1 MTEID
6 TSLYDRQ
13 IRTYGV
19 DALKKITN
27 SSITIVGLENG
38 LSTEILKNL
47 ALGGVKTIGLYDN
60 NLITYSDIET
70 GFYYSEKD
78 IGKIRSEVL
87 IPKVQ
92 ELNPYVV
99 LKKINSE
106 DDFIVNSVLIIVNK
120 STSEISRLEKK
131 FGYRMVVVFSKGV
144 AGMVFVNAGEK
155 HVVLDSMGENIEP
168 VQIGSIDS
176 SGKIQCAPNTSHDF
190 QSGDYI
196 RFTNLEGDNIDKL
209 SDKEFKIQVISPTC
223 FKLELNDDLTNVK
236 LNNGTAILIKKP
248 IEVNHQQFS
257 EQVKSPSFNFSFDDS
272 TKIFNSLT
280 RYIDN
285 EENLKTENPWSNNHT
300 QKLSHNFCA
309 QDIDLIRTFSCDFL
323 PVHSLVG
330 SVAASE
336 TIKIITNKYLPI
348 NQFWCWYEPNMIIK
362 NKPSNMD
369 ENSLGINSIARL
381 YGSDFEKYLSTSSWF
396 LVGSGAIGCELLK
409 NLAYIGVSCDSK
421 NEGRIY
427 ITDPD
432 TIEKSNL
439 NRQFLFR
446 SHHISKP
453 KSLMA
458 AESISTMRK
467 INITPYTQKV
477 CKENQNFSDT
487 VMKNVTGVF
496 NALDNI
502 HARRYMDEQCFYK
515 QKPLFESGTTG
526 TKGNTQPVIPFLT
539 ETYSNSADPPQEKSF
554 PICTIKNFP
563 NEIQHTI
570 HWAMDYFELFNRAP
584 QNIMKWIKDST
595 VFNQGIS
602 NDNSQGKEDV
612 MNFLI
617 KLNIKTFDSCI
628 ERAVDMFY
636 LNYKN
641 SILQLLTTYPSDS
654 KNEDGNL
661 FWSNGKRAPKSL
673 DRYDSSD
680 ENQLNYIEATSHL
693 LARVY
698 NINDSFDREYIKKV
712 SSEYKYNDVFKADD
726 KMVIAKND
734 TELKELKEQREKQS
748 SISLEIELP
757 NNSDYLQLKL
767 NAQEFEKD
775 DPTNWHVSFITA
787 ASNLRAINYGIPTA
801 SYQETKG
808 IAGRIIPAIATTTS
822 VVAGLIV
829 LEMFKY
835 MLGKYEMIENKIEN
849 YRSTFVN
856 LADTTLVYSEPIPSG
871 QIEIAGNKFNSWTRF
886 EYYQNTTLS
895 KFKEYFENV
904 FKTTIS
910 MIVYDNKILY
920 ADFMGDD
927 DLDSTLELIIKSK
940 NEDVNF
946 SNSVILTIAST
957 DDSINL
963 PEIHFLLYPAQNKIA
978 SI

>member
-19 DALKKITN
+19 DALNKITN
-27 SSITIVGLENG
+27 SSVTIVGLENG
-38 LSTEILKNL
+38 LSTEIVKNL

-70 GFYYSEKD
+70 GFYYSERD
-78 IGKIRSEVL
+78 IGKVRSEVL

-92 ELNPYVV
+92 ELNPYVI
-99 LKKINSE
+99 LKQIKTE
-106 DDFIVNSVLIIVNK
+106 DDFIVNSTLIIVNK
-120 STSEISRLEKK
+120 STSEVTRLENK
-131 FGYRMVVVFSKGV
+131 FGYKMVAVFSKGI

-155 HVVLDSMGENIEP
+155 HVVLDVMGENIEP

-176 SGKIQCAPNTSHDF
+176 KGKIQCAPNTSHDF

-196 RFTNLEGDNIDKL
+196 RFSNLEGDNVDKL

-223 FKLELNDDLTNVK
+223 FKLELNEDLDNVK
-236 LNNGTAILIKKP
+236 LNNGTAILIRKP
-248 IEVNHQQFS
+248 IEVNHQPFS
-257 EQVKSPSFNFSFDDS
+257 EQIKNPSFNFSFDDS
-272 TKIFNSLT
+272 QKIYNSLT
-280 RYIDN
+280 KYIDN
-285 EENLKTENPWSNNHT
+285 EENLKTENPWSDDYNE
-300 QKLSHNFCA
+300 KLSRNFCA
-309 QDIDLIRTFSCDFL
+309 QDIDLVRTFSCNFL
-323 PVHSLVG
+323 PVHSLIG
-330 SVAASE
+330 SIVTSE
-336 TIKIITNKYLPI
+336 TIKLITNKYLPI

-362 NKPSNMD
+362 NKPSNTD
-369 ENSLGINSIARL
+369 TSILGLNSIARL
-381 YGSDFEKYLSTSSWF
+381 YGQEFQKQLSTSSWF

-409 NLAYIGVSCDSK
+409 NLAYIGVSSDSK
-421 NEGRIY
+421 SEGKIY

-458 AESISTMRK
+458 AESISTMKK

-477 CKENQNFSDT
+477 CKENQNFSDGI
-487 VMKNVTGVF
+487 MKNVTGVF

-502 HARRYMDEQCFYK
+502 HARRFMDEQCFYN

-526 TKGNTQPVIPFLT
+526 TKGNTQPVIPFLS

-584 QNIMKWIKDST
+584 QNIMKWINDST
-595 VFNQGIS
+595 VFNNGVS

-628 ERAVDMFY
+628 ERAIDMLY
-636 LNYKN
+636 ENYKN
-641 SILQLLTTYPSDS
+641 NILQLLTTYPSDS

-680 ENQLNYIEATSHL
+680 ENQLNYIEATAHL

-698 NINDSFDREYIKKV
+698 NINDSFDREYVKRI
-712 SSEYKYNDVFKADD
+712 SNEYKYNDVFKAND
-726 KMVIAKND
+726 KMIIAKND
-734 TELKELKEQREKQS
+734 TELKEQQKQT
-748 SISLEIELP
+748 SISNETVLP
-757 NNSDYLQLKL
+757 NNTEYSDVKL
-767 NAQEFEKD
+767 TAQEFEKD
-775 DPTNWHVSFITA
+775 DPTNWHISFITA
-787 ASNLRAINYGIPTA
+787 ASNLRAINYGIPVA
-801 SYQETKG
+801 SYDETKG

-822 VVAGLIV
+822 VVSGLIV
-829 LEMFKY
+829 LEMLKY
-835 MLGKYEMIENKIEN
+835 MLAKYEIIENKIEN

-856 LADTTLVYSEPIPSG
+856 LADTTLVYSEPIPAG

-886 EYYQNTTLS
+886 EYYQNSTLS

-910 MIVYDNKILY
+910 MIVYDNQIVY

-927 DLDSTLELIIKSK
+927 DLDSTLESIITSK
-940 NEDVNF
+940 KENVDF
-946 SNSVILTIAST
+946 SNSVVFTIAST

-963 PEIHFLLYPAQNKIA
+963 PEIHFLMYPQQNKIA

>member
-38 LSTEILKNL
+38 LSTEIVKNL

-60 NLITYSDIET
+60 NLITYADVET

-78 IGKIRSEVL
+78 IGKVRSEVL

-92 ELNPYVV
+92 ELNPYVI
-99 LKKINSE
+99 LKQITSE
-106 DDFIVNSVLIIVNK
+106 DDFIANSILIIVNK
-120 STSEISRLEKK
+120 STSEISRLENK
-131 FGYRMVVVFSKGV
+131 FGYRTIAVFSKGV
-144 AGMVFVNAGEK
+144 AGMVFVNAGKK
-155 HVVLDSMGENIEP
+155 HVVLDIMGENIEP

-176 SGKIQCAPNTSHDF
+176 TGKLQCAPNTSHDF

-196 RFTNLEGDNIDKL
+196 KFSNLEGDNVNKL

-248 IEVNHQQFS
+248 IEVNHQPFS

-285 EENLKTENPWSNNHT
+285 EENLKTENPWSDTHN
-300 QKLSHNFCA
+300 QKLSCNFCA
-309 QDIDLIRTFSCDFL
+309 QDIDLVRTFSSDFL

-336 TIKIITNKYLPI
+336 TIKLITNKYLPI

-362 NKPSNMD
+362 NKPTYLD
-369 ENSLGINSIARL
+369 VTTLGLNSIARL
-381 YGSDFEKYLSTSSWF
+381 YGTEFEKELGNSSWF

-409 NLAYIGVSCDSK
+409 NLVYLGVSS
-421 NEGRIY
+421 NEGKIY

-446 SHHISKP
+446 SHHINKP

-458 AESISTMRK
+458 AASISNMK
-467 INITPYTQKV
+467 KVNITAYTEKV
-477 CKENQNFSDT
+477 CKENQTFSDS

-502 HARRYMDEQCFYK
+502 HARRYMDEQCFYN

-526 TKGNTQPVIPFLT
+526 TKGSTQPVIPFLT

-584 QNIMKWIKDST
+584 QNIMKWLKDST
-595 VFNQGIS
+595 VFNQGVS

-628 ERAVDMFY
+628 ERAIDMFY
-636 LNYKN
+636 VNYKN
-641 SILQLLTTYPSDS
+641 SILQLLTTYPANS
-654 KNEDGNL
+654 KNEDGQL

-680 ENQLNYIEATSHL
+680 ENQLNYIEATAHL

-698 NINDSFDREYIKKV
+698 NINDSFDREYVKRI
-712 SSEYKYNDVFKADD
+712 SSEYKYNDVFKPDD
-726 KMVIAKND
+726 KLMIAKND
-734 TELKELKEQREKQS
+734 MELKQQKEQISNERE
-748 SISLEIELP
+748 ILLP
-757 NNSDYLQLKL
+757 NNSEYLELKL

-775 DPTNWHVSFITA
+775 DSTNWHVSFITA

-801 SYQETKG
+801 SYEETKG

-822 VVAGLIV
+822 VVSGLIV

-835 MLGKYEMIENKIEN
+835 MLAKYEIIENKIDN

-856 LADTTLVYSEPIPSG
+856 LADTTLVYSEPIPAG
-871 QIEIAGNKFNSWTRF
+871 QIEIAGNKFNNWTRF

-904 FKTTIS
+904 FKTSLS
-910 MIVYDNKILY
+910 MIVYDNKIVY
-920 ADFMGDD
+920 ADFMDNGDVLETE
-927 DLDSTLELIIKSK
+927 LDVIIKSK

-963 PEIHFLLYPAQNKIA
+963 PEIHFLLYPTQNKIA

>member
-13 IRTYGV
+13 LRTYGFE
-19 DALKKITN
+19 ALQKIT
-27 SSITIVGLENG
+27 SSSVTIVGLENG
-38 LSTEILKNL
+38 LSTEIVKNL

-60 NLITYSDIET
+60 NVITYSDIET
-70 GFYYSEKD
+70 GFYYSAED
-78 IGKIRSEVL
+78 IGKVRSEVL

-99 LKKINSE
+99 LKQIISE
-106 DDFIVNSVLIIVNK
+106 DDFIANSILIIVNK
-120 STSEISRLEKK
+120 STSEISRLENK
-131 FGYRMVVVFSKGV
+131 FGYRMIAVFSKGV

-155 HVVLDSMGENIEP
+155 HIVLDVMGENIEP

-196 RFTNLEGDNIDKL
+196 KFSNLEGDNVDKL

-223 FKLELNDDLTNVK
+223 FKLEVNNDFTNVK

-248 IEVNHQQFS
+248 IEVNHQPFS
-257 EQVKSPSFNFSFDDS
+257 EQVKNPSFNFSFDDS

-285 EENLKTENPWSNNHT
+285 EENLKTKNPWSDNHN
-300 QKLSHNFCA
+300 KNLSHNFCG
-309 QDIDLIRTFSCDFL
+309 QDIDFVRTFSSDFL

-336 TIKIITNKYLPI
+336 TIKLITNKYLPI

-362 NKPSNMD
+362 NKPTNLDVST
-369 ENSLGINSIARL
+369 LGLTSIGRL
-381 YGSDFEKYLSTSSWF
+381 YGTEFEKELGNSSWF

-409 NLAYIGVSCDSK
+409 NLVYLGVSS
-421 NEGRIY
+421 NEGKIY

-446 SHHISKP
+446 SHHINKP

-458 AESISTMRK
+458 ADTISNMK
-467 INITPYTQKV
+467 KVNITAYTEKV
-477 CKENQNFSDT
+477 CKENQTFSDS
-487 VMKNVTGVF
+487 VMKNVTGCF

-584 QNIMKWIKDST
+584 QNIMKWLKDST
-595 VFNQGIS
+595 IFDNGIS

-612 MNFLI
+612 LNFLI
-617 KLNIKTFDSCI
+617 KLDIKNFDSCI
-628 ERAVDMFY
+628 EKAVDMFY
-636 LNYKN
+636 VNYKN
-641 SILQLLTTYPSDS
+641 NILQLLTTYPADS
-654 KNEDGNL
+654 TNEDGNL
-661 FWSNGKRAPKSL
+661 FWSNGKRAPKPIN
-673 DRYDSSD
+673 RYDVND
-680 ENQLNYIEATSHL
+680 EIQLDYVEATAHL
-693 LARVY
+693 IAKIY
-698 NINDSFDREYIKKV
+698 NLNDSFDREYIKKV

-726 KMVIAKND
+726 KMIIAKTD
-734 TELKELKEQREKQS
+734 TELKEQEKQREQVS
-748 SISLEIELP
+748 VSNEIKLP
-757 NNSDYLQLKL
+757 NNSEYLQFKL
-767 NAQEFEKD
+767 TAQEFEKD

-787 ASNLRAINYGIPTA
+787 ASNLRAINYSIPTA

-822 VVAGLIV
+822 VVSGLIV

-835 MLGKYEMIENKIEN
+835 MLGKYLLIENKIEN

-856 LADTTLVYSEPIPSG
+856 LADTTVVYSEPIPSG
-871 QIEIAGNKFNSWTRF
+871 QIEIAGNKFNNWTRF
-886 EYYQNTTLS
+886 EYYQNSTLS
-895 KFKEYFENV
+895 KFKEYFERV
-904 FKTTIS
+904 FKTELS
-910 MIVYDNKILY
+910 MIVYDNKIVY
-920 ADFMGDD
+920 ADFMGDE
-927 DLDSTLELIIKSK
+927 DLDSTLDVIIKSK
-940 NEDVNF
+940 NENVDFN
-946 SNSVILTIAST
+946 NSVIFTIAST

-963 PEIHFLLYPAQNKIA
+963 PDIHFIMNGKVNQIA